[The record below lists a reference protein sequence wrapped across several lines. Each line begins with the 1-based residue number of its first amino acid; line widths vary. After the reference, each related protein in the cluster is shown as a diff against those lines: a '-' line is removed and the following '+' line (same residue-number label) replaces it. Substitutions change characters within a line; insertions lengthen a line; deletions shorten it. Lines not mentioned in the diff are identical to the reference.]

1 MQRSGVSASS
11 VMGLKAEIHA
21 ARQRAEQEREAP
33 NKRARTDKLRFAEA
47 AHDETPKETLSD
59 DRLAA
64 SRIKL
69 QRKAR
74 AYARMQEGRQSSSAA
89 EGLVDWDLKA
99 GDDVDH
105 TPSDAS
111 DIDRPASPPAD
122 DPDDPLV
129 EHVDEFG
136 RTRMVRRSEL
146 PRAPTPEED
155 EPEAIYGPAT
165 SFPVYHRAPHQ
176 LEVRPPRPLSP
187 EPEHFDA
194 EWEIRTRGAAFYKFD
209 ANENVRRA
217 QQRDLQALRDETQ
230 ARRADR
236 GMSPVAERRT
246 TLGAARRAARQRV
259 IDAHRTSVR

>member
-1 MQRSGVSASS
+1 MQRSGVNASS
-11 VMGLKAEIHA
+11 VMGLKAELHA
-21 ARQRAEQEREAP
+21 ARQRAEQKREAP
-33 NKRARTDKLRFAEA
+33 NKRARTEKLRFAEA
-47 AHDETPKETLSD
+47 SHVDTPKETFSD
-59 DRLAA
+59 DRLVV

-74 AYARMQEGRQSSSAA
+74 TYAQIQEGRTSNRPA

-99 GDDVDH
+99 GEDADY
-105 TPSDAS
+105 TASDAS
-111 DIDRPASPPAD
+111 DVDRPASPPPD

-146 PRAPTPEED
+146 PRAPTPEDD
-155 EPEAIYGPAT
+155 EPGAIYGPAT
-165 SFPVYHRAPHQ
+165 SFPVYQRAPHQ

-194 EWEIRTRGAAFYKFD
+194 DWEIRTRGAAFYKFD
-209 ANENVRRA
+209 ANEDVRRA

-230 ARRADR
+230 ARRAER
-236 GMSPVAERRT
+236 GAAPITERRT
-246 TLGAARRAARQRV
+246 TLGAARRASRQRV

>member
-1 MQRSGVSASS
+1 MQRSGVNASS
-11 VMGLKAEIHA
+11 VMGLKAELHA
-21 ARQRAEQEREAP
+21 ARQRAEQKREAP

-47 AHDETPKETLSD
+47 THPDTPKEAPSD

-64 SRIKL
+64 SRAKL

-74 AYARMQEGRQSSSAA
+74 AYAQMQEGRAAGHAA
-89 EGLVDWDLKA
+89 EGLVDWDLKT
-99 GDDVDH
+99 DDGVHDAA
-105 TPSDAS
+105 SDAS
-111 DIDRPASPPAD
+111 DDDRPASPPAD

-136 RTRMVRRSEL
+136 RTRMVRRSEQ

-165 SFPVYHRAPHQ
+165 SFPVYQRAPHQ

-194 EWEIRTRGAAFYKFD
+194 DWEIRARGAAFYKFD
-209 ANENVRRA
+209 ANEEVRRA

-230 ARRADR
+230 ARRAER
-236 GMSPVAERRT
+236 GTAPVPERRT